1 MQGAPQGCVICRAGL
16 EAPSQVEPGQACPG
30 VYLGVLGVWRARVL
44 VQSHRQPGAQPHL
57 GCSSKAQTPRIL
69 LVPLFPRCCM
79 VTGGQRGSGRRKAVR
94 TRCRQSPQERPGRR
108 GTLILK

>member
-69 LVPLFPRCCM
+69 LVPLFLFSLLLAPPFWYQLAIE
-79 VTGGQRGSGRRKAVR
+79 GL
-94 TRCRQSPQERPGRR
+94 P
-108 GTLILK
+108 